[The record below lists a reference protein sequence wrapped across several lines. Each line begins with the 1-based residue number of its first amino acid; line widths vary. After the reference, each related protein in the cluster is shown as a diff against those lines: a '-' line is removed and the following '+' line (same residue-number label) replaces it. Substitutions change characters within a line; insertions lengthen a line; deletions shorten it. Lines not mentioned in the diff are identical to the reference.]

1 MLGDDQDEEEKKE
14 EDDYPEIGSGLPNS
28 FNSSCDERIYLGRG
42 YGTKKKKS
50 RGFNRQNNRR
60 STPKPSIQNNM
71 FPRFVSI
78 SNVFKGSV

>member
-42 YGTKKKKS
+42 YGTKKKK
-50 RGFNRQNNRR
+50 
-60 STPKPSIQNNM
+60 
-71 FPRFVSI
+71 
-78 SNVFKGSV
+78 